1 MVVNICNLKIMP
13 VIREQTTRSL
23 LSIISPDH
31 FDPTDRTG
39 SQKLIRVPDH
49 QRYPSWPQSNKERL
63 VDSVMSNFPVGQIT
77 LTKHN
82 DADGE
87 EYFNV
92 QDGQTRMGALQ
103 EFVMDQFPWNG
114 KLYSELS
121 ADDRARF
128 NNYVIQVD
136 IFKKDRSMCLVEF
149 NGVICEIFERLNS
162 GKPLSDNDKYWNRK
176 DTPAMK
182 LLVQLRG
189 SSEFGPLIRR
199 YMWSNLGGGKGR
211 SGLNHFIGLILGII
225 HQRADCISTSF
236 MQNGAILMAT
246 AMNDGHEQRVIDF
259 LRWYF
264 GLLSDVFQF
273 TEWSVK
279 RSFGKLSGVC
289 GMIAVDWI
297 NNATV
302 TRARYDMWKRYI
314 DLQYSRANFERRLF
328 ADLPNGYARNVTEMA
343 INARIAK
350 VLHVYQ
356 HDAFAE
362 YSNDVFNV
370 ILNSEDDSDE

>member
-1 MVVNICNLKIMP
+1 
-13 VIREQTTRSL
+13 
-23 LSIISPDH
+23 
-31 FDPTDRTG
+31 
-39 SQKLIRVPDH
+39 
-49 QRYPSWPQSNKERL
+49 
-63 VDSVMSNFPVGQIT
+63 
-77 LTKHN
+77 
-82 DADGE
+82 
-87 EYFNV
+87 
-92 QDGQTRMGALQ
+92 
-103 EFVMDQFPWNG
+103 
-114 KLYSELS
+114 
-121 ADDRARF
+121 
-128 NNYVIQVD
+128 
-136 IFKKDRSMCLVEF
+136 
-149 NGVICEIFERLNS
+149 
-162 GKPLSDNDKYWNRK
+162 
-176 DTPAMK
+176 
-182 LLVQLRG
+182 
-189 SSEFGPLIRR
+189 
-199 YMWSNLGGGKGR
+199 MWSNLGGGKGR
-211 SGLNHFIGLILGII
+211 SGLNHFIGLLLGII

-246 AMNDGHEQRVIDF
+246 AINDVHEQRVIGF

-273 TEWSVK
+273 TDWSVK

-350 VLHVYQ
+350 VLQVYQ